1 MLLKDP
7 FSMTNIKICLPLNNE
22 LLKVTLDFFPI
33 NAMAL
38 FSVYIMH
45 SSSQC
50 LVKLLILPLASRLF
64 VWANIQHKVWLP
76 WNIKQV
82 FSFLNFVISISW
94 SYPIENKCKLWAQFT
109 KIIGSIYTG
118 FLWRWLRKSV
128 EGTASTSKWNVC
140 SYSFINILLLF

>member
-1 MLLKDP
+1 
-7 FSMTNIKICLPLNNE
+7 MTNIKICLPLNNE

-64 VWANIQHKVWLP
+64 V
-76 WNIKQV
+76 
-82 FSFLNFVISISW
+82 
-94 SYPIENKCKLWAQFT
+94 
-109 KIIGSIYTG
+109 
-118 FLWRWLRKSV
+118 
-128 EGTASTSKWNVC
+128 
-140 SYSFINILLLF
+140 